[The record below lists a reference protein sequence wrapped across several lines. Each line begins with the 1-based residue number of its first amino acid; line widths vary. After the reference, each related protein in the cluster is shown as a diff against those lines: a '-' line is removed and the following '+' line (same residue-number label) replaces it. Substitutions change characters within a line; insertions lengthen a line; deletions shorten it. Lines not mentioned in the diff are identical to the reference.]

1 MVYLKDDMHSEM
13 PRTCAECLHRDFNW
27 CTVMGKGI
35 LGRTIYIT
43 NQEDVNDAV
52 KEIESLVDRPKW
64 CPLVELDED
73 SARNATTVNVL
84 QKLWNAM
91 YAEEDKWEKKF
102 CGTQEHD
109 NWFTNYRPW
118 LQNGF
123 EIAIKVLTE
132 LGVKE

>member
-1 MVYLKDDMHSEM
+1 MCYGSCSFLGSGTAEKGEGDDGM
-13 PRTCAECLHRDFNW
+13 PRLIDADALKSNLGLSNNCKTCKIGVTKNCQLEIFEVYGI
-27 CTVMGKGI
+27 CTM
-35 LGRTIYIT
+35 L
-43 NQEDVNDAV
+43 DDAQ
-52 KEIESLVDRPKW
+52 
-64 CPLVELDED
+64 
-73 SARNATTVNVL
+73 TVNVL
-84 QKLWNAM
+84 QKFWNAL

-109 NWFTNYRPW
+109 NWFMNYRPW

>member
-1 MVYLKDDMHSEM
+1 M
-13 PRTCAECLHRDFNW
+13 PRLIDADALKREWHMGEKCEECE
-27 CTVMGKGI
+27 
-35 LGRTIYIT
+35 
-43 NQEDVNDAV
+43 QDARQCQY
-52 KEIESLVDRPKW
+52 VDSFTRMDI
-64 CPLVELDED
+64 CSMLDD
-73 SARNATTVNVL
+73 APTVNVL
-84 QKLWNAM
+84 AKLWNGL

>member
-1 MVYLKDDMHSEM
+1 MRLIDGDALKQKWGLGDKCEECPRNTQLCLYEICQMLDDA
-13 PRTCAECLHRDFNW
+13 P
-27 CTVMGKGI
+27 
-35 LGRTIYIT
+35 
-43 NQEDVNDAV
+43 
-52 KEIESLVDRPKW
+52 
-64 CPLVELDED
+64 
-73 SARNATTVNVL
+73 TVNVL
-84 QKLWNAM
+84 AKLWNGL